1 MGSGILLK
9 LDFEI
14 PGYLAPAAQVV
25 KKIPP
30 ATSARSSQAACVSRQ
45 LA

>member
-14 PGYLAPAAQVV
+14 PGYRTTGTGREKNP
-25 KKIPP
+25 
-30 ATSARSSQAACVSRQ
+30 SAHISS
-45 LA
+45 L